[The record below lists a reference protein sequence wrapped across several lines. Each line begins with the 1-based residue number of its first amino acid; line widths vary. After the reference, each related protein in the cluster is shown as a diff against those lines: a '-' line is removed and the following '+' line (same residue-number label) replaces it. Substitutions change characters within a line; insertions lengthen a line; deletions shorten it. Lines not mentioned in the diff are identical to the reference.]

1 MRKASLYRYVQAL
14 RTHLRG
20 IELQILTLIL
30 VLGIGGW
37 VFLEVADAV
46 LEGEVRKVD
55 GSLLLAMRTPS
66 DLSDPIGPFWV
77 EEVGRDITALGGVAV
92 LVLLTLATAV
102 YLFLIKRKRVAL
114 FVLGAIAGGN
124 LLSVLFKAG
133 FDRPRPDL
141 VPHEAHVYSASFP
154 SGHSMMSAVVYLTL
168 GALLARIHSQRTLKI
183 YFLGLAVLLTVAV
196 GVSRVYLGVHWPT
209 DVLAG
214 WSAGAVWATFC
225 WLVALWFQ
233 HRGMVEESVEEEE
246 GISSPQEGEGPEK

>member
-1 MRKASLYRYVQAL
+1 MRQATLYRYVRAL
-14 RTHLRG
+14 RAHLRG
-20 IELQILTLIL
+20 IEFQILMLIL
-30 VLGIGGW
+30 VLMGGVW
-37 VFLEVADAV
+37 VFFEVADEV
-46 LEGEVRKVD
+46 MEGEARKID
-55 GSLLLAMRTPS
+55 GSLLLAMRNPS

-77 EEVGRDITALGGVAV
+77 EEMGRDITALGGVAV
-92 LVLLTLATAV
+92 LILLTLATVV
-102 YLFLIKRKRVAL
+102 YLFFINRKRIAL

-124 LLSVLFKAG
+124 LLSVLFKRG

-168 GALLARIHSQRTLKI
+168 GALLARIHSQRTLKV

-196 GVSRVYLGVHWPT
+196 GVSRVYMGVHWPT

-233 HRGMVEESVEEEE
+233 HRGMVEESGEE
-246 GISSPQEGEGPEK
+246 GKTSET